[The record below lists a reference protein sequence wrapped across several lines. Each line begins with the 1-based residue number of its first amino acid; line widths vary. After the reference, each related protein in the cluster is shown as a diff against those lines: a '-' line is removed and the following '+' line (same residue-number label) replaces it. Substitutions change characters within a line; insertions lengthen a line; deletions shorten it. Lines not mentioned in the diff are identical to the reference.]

1 MHRIVLDNV
10 TVELPIYSAR
20 GRSLRSKIIH
30 HAVGSKLFSR
40 SRDDVVV
47 VRALN
52 GVSLTLDDG
61 ERLGLIGG
69 NGAGKTTLLRVCAN
83 VYPPTFGTTRING
96 KISALTDLT
105 LGMDFEASGYENVI
119 LRCVLMGLT
128 QKQAKGLIPDI
139 TEFTGLGEYLDLPVR
154 TYSTGML
161 IRLVFAAATA
171 IVPDILIMDEMIGFG
186 DAAFMQKAQ
195 LRVDKIISEASIL
208 LMASHSEEILRHF
221 CTRLIWM
228 REGQIAADG
237 PVDDVLAAYRASHAV
252 ASPPPDE
259 FVAPA

>member
-10 TVELPIYSAR
+10 SIELPIYSAR
-20 GRSLRSKIIH
+20 GRSFRTKLIH
-30 HAVGSKLFSR
+30 HVVGSTLSTR

-47 VRALN
+47 VSALK
-52 GVSLTLDDG
+52 GVSLTIDNG
-61 ERLGLIGG
+61 ERVGLVGS

-83 VYPPTFGTTRING
+83 VYPPTVGTATITG

-105 LGMDFEASGYENVI
+105 LGMDFEASGYENVVF
-119 LRCVLMGLT
+119 RGVLMGLT
-128 QKQAKGLIPDI
+128 QKQATALIPAI

-154 TYSTGML
+154 TYSSGML
-161 IRLVFAAATA
+161 IRLLFAVATA
-171 IVPDILIMDEMIGFG
+171 VVPDILIMDEMVGFG

-195 LRVDKIISEASIL
+195 VRIDKIISEASIL
-208 LMASHSEEILRHF
+208 LLASHSEDILRHF

-237 PVDDVLAAYRASHAV
+237 PVDEVLAAYRASLV
-252 ASPPPDE
+252 AANSLPG
-259 FVAPA
+259 

>member
-10 TVELPIYSAR
+10 SVELPIYSAR
-20 GRSLRSKIIH
+20 GRSLRSKFIH
-30 HAVGSKLFSR
+30 HVVGSTLSTR
-40 SRDDVVV
+40 PGDDVVV
-47 VRALN
+47 VSALN
-52 GVSLTLDDG
+52 GVSLTIDNG
-61 ERLGLIGG
+61 ERVGLVGS

-83 VYPPTFGTTRING
+83 VYPPTFGTATISG

-119 LRCVLMGLT
+119 FRGVLMGLT
-128 QKQAKGLIPDI
+128 QKQAKILLPDI

-154 TYSTGML
+154 TYSSGML
-161 IRLVFAAATA
+161 IRLLFAVATA
-171 IVPDILIMDEMIGFG
+171 IVPDILIMDEMVGFG

-195 LRVDKIISEASIL
+195 VRIDKIISRASIL
-208 LMASHSEEILRHF
+208 LLASHGEDILRHF

-237 PVDDVLAAYRASHAV
+237 PVDDVLAASRASLA
-252 ASPPPDE
+252 APSSPP
-259 FVAPA
+259 A

>member
-10 TVELPIYSAR
+10 SVELPIYSAR

-30 HAVGSKLFSR
+30 HAVGSTMFSR
-40 SRDDVVV
+40 PGDDVVV

-52 GVSLTLDDG
+52 GVSVTLDNG
-61 ERLGLIGG
+61 ERLGLVGS

-83 VYPPTFGTTRING
+83 VYPPTFGTATING

-128 QKQAKGLIPDI
+128 QKQAKDLMPDI
-139 TEFTGLGEYLDLPVR
+139 TEFTGLGEYLELPVR
-154 TYSTGML
+154 TYSSGML
-161 IRLVFAAATA
+161 IRLLFAVATA
-171 IVPDILIMDEMIGFG
+171 VVPDILIMDEMIGFG
-186 DAAFMQKAQ
+186 DAVFMQKAQ
-195 LRVDKIISEASIL
+195 VRLDKIISKASIL
-208 LMASHSEEILRHF
+208 LLASHSEQILRHF

-237 PVDDVLAAYRASHAV
+237 PVDDVLAAYHASLA
-252 ASPPPDE
+252 ATSTPPQ
-259 FVAPA
+259 